1 LVSDG
6 EMSKIKTAMIILA
19 GVFACL
25 LLISLTFIMPQID
38 TDPEHAAEE
47 KITDTQIAGIHR
59 RMTALGEY
67 APITKCSEEANENS
81 PHGDFEAYRQRNG
94 KLAYVG
100 AAKQIYA
107 FHKCMD
113 RYGHPFGKD

>member
-1 LVSDG
+1 
-6 EMSKIKTAMIILA
+6 MIISV

-25 LLISLTFIMPQID
+25 PLVSLAFIMRQID
-38 TDPEHAAEE
+38 TDPEPAAEG
-47 KITDTQIAGIHR
+47 KVTDTQIAQIPR

-67 APITKCSEEANENS
+67 AQITKCSEEANENS
-81 PHGDFEAYRQRNG
+81 PYGDFEAYRQRNG

-100 AAKQIYA
+100 AAKQIYT

-113 RYGHPFGKD
+113 RYGHPLGKD